1 MPVRPRLP
9 ENKTPWPMKWVALA
23 ILVFI
28 AIYTPLMLKFRKPG
42 HGYEPAAEAERRMA
56 EAAKWAKIEARLE
69 MPVAGAVAP
78 PTPSPAAAI
87 ADAPT
92 RLPEG
97 LRDALAGAPALPAE
111 ITAVTAPAACGAG
124 EACVINFTGV
134 LASADERLAGVTV
147 FQEGGRIFVLP
158 LTVPSLGG
166 SRARTADAAA
176 RVTLPAG
183 ALKPGSYTVIVAASA
198 RAKQWTLEVK

>member
-56 EAAKWAKIEARLE
+56 EAAKWEKIAARLE
-69 MPVAGAVAP
+69 LTAAEAVAP
-78 PTPSPAAAI
+78 LMPGPAAI
-87 ADAPT
+87 VADAPV

-111 ITAVTAPAACGAG
+111 ITAVAAPAACGAG
-124 EACVINFTGV
+124 EACVISFTCA
-134 LASADERLAGVTV
+134 LASADERLDSVMV
-147 FQEGGRIFVLP
+147 FQEGGRVFVLP
-158 LTVPSLGG
+158 LTVPAVGG
-166 SRARTADAAA
+166 PRARTADAAA

-183 ALKPGSYTVIVAASA
+183 ALKPGRYTVIVAASA

>member
-42 HGYEPAAEAERRMA
+42 HGYEPAAEAERRMG

-69 MPVAGAVAP
+69 LPVAGLVAP
-78 PTPSPAAAI
+78 PAPNTPAAV

-111 ITAVTAPAACGAG
+111 ITAVAAPAVCGAG
-124 EACVINFTGV
+124 EACVISFTGA
-134 LASADERLAGVTV
+134 LASAEERLNSVMV
-147 FQEGGRIFVLP
+147 MQEGGRIFVLP
-158 LTVPSLGG
+158 ITVPAVGG
-166 SRARTADAAA
+166 PRARTADAAA

-183 ALKPGSYTVIVAASA
+183 ALKPGRYTVLIAASV